1 MQLFIPLTE
10 QVTDL
15 LLSDLSLRILGNWEN
30 VAYQLLFDSYGVDG
44 VKDKMANKTEREKA
58 FEMLIQWKQSNG
70 KGKGATKPILAD
82 ALRGASLS
90 ELADFV
96 WKRRKVKQ
104 FI

>member
-15 LLSDLSLRILGNWEN
+15 LLSNLSSRILENWED
-30 VAYQLLFDSYGVDG
+30 VAYLLGFDSYGVKG
-44 VKDKMANKTEREKA
+44 VKDKKANKIEKEKA

-70 KGKGATKPILAD
+70 KGKGATKPILAA
-82 ALRGASLS
+82 ALREASLS

-96 WKRRKVKQ
+96 LKFGSEER
-104 FI
+104 

>member
-10 QVTDL
+10 KVTDL
-15 LLSDLSLRILGNWEN
+15 LLSELSLRILRNWDH
-30 VAYQLLFDSYGVDG
+30 VAYRLGFDFYSVEG
-44 VKDKMANKTEREKA
+44 VKDKMANKTERDKA

-70 KGKGATKPILAD
+70 KGKGATKPILAA

-96 WKRRKVKQ
+96 LKFGSEER
-104 FI
+104 

>member
-15 LLSDLSLRILGNWEN
+15 LLSDLSLRILRNWEA
-30 VAYQLLFDSYGVDG
+30 VAYRLDFDIYGVDG
-44 VKDKMANKTEREKA
+44 VKDKKANKTEREKA

-70 KGKGATKPILAD
+70 KGATKPILAD
-82 ALRGASLS
+82 ALTKASLS

-96 WKRRKVKQ
+96 LKFGSEER
-104 FI
+104 